1 MATNARLP
9 QSGFTLIELT
19 IAVVIVAILATIA
32 MPRYQMHVVKAR
44 RMAAINCLMDQA
56 QLQERWRTRSFSYV
70 GAPLAACAGELRAY
84 RIDVLSTRTGYR
96 LDAIPVPGSG
106 DIPCG
111 VISLDHAGARSP
123 INAQCWQP

>member
-1 MATNARLP
+1 MTSSARLP
-9 QSGFTLIELT
+9 QSGFSLIELM
-19 IAVVIVAILATIA
+19 IVGAVMAVLAAIA

-56 QLQERWRTRSFSYV
+56 QVQERWRTRSFSYV

-96 LDAIPVPGSG
+96 LDATPVPTSG

-111 VISLDHAGARSP
+111 VISLDHTGARSP
-123 INAQCWQP
+123 IGAQCW